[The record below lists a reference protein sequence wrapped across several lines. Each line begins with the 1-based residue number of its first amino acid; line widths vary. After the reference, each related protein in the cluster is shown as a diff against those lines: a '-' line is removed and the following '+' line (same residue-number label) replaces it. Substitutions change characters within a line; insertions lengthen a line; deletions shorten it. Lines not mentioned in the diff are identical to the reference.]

1 MSTYPHFDT
10 MPIGTAWRPG
20 SSDNTRAVTDPYT
33 GDTLTELAQADEGD
47 LDEAYSAAVA
57 AQPDWAE
64 APPGERAAVL
74 RAAADVMTA
83 RQDEVVDWLIRET
96 GGTRAKAELEWGLV
110 RSVMWEAASMP
121 HHVEGRIMPSDIPGK
136 ESRVYRQP
144 VGVVAVISPWN
155 FPMQLSNRSVAPALA
170 VGNAVVLKPAGDTPV
185 TGGLLL
191 ARIFEEA
198 GLPPGLLSV
207 VVGSGSDIGGA
218 IVEHPVPRVVSFT
231 GSTPVGKGIAEK
243 AGLKKLALELGGN
256 GPLVILDDADLDL
269 AVRASVFGSFF
280 HQGQICMIGNRII
293 ADAKIHDEFLQRFLD
308 KVKALKV
315 GDPREPDTQLGPVI
329 NSSQLEGI
337 LDKIQRAQDD
347 GADLLLGGEPFG
359 PTGQCLPPH
368 VLSGGNDV
376 ATAREEVFGPVMT
389 VIRADGEEDALRIAN
404 DTEYGLSSAVFSRDV
419 DRAVRFGRRIQ
430 AGMTHINDAPVN
442 DDANTAF
449 GGEKSSGIGR
459 FGGQW
464 AIDEF
469 TTDHWVSVQHEP
481 RQYAI

>member
-170 VGNAVVLKPAGDTPV
+170 VGNAVVLKPAGDTPSPGV
-185 TGGLLL
+185 CCWQGFSRRRGCRQVCCRWSSGQ
-191 ARIFEEA
+191 ART
-198 GLPPGLLSV
+198 
-207 VVGSGSDIGGA
+207 SGTRSSNTRFRAWCRSPDRHRSA
-218 IVEHPVPRVVSFT
+218 
-231 GSTPVGKGIAEK
+231 
-243 AGLKKLALELGGN
+243 
-256 GPLVILDDADLDL
+256 
-269 AVRASVFGSFF
+269 RAS
-280 HQGQICMIGNRII
+280 
-293 ADAKIHDEFLQRFLD
+293 
-308 KVKALKV
+308 
-315 GDPREPDTQLGPVI
+315 PRRPG
-329 NSSQLEGI
+329 
-337 LDKIQRAQDD
+337 
-347 GADLLLGGEPFG
+347 
-359 PTGQCLPPH
+359 
-368 VLSGGNDV
+368 
-376 ATAREEVFGPVMT
+376 
-389 VIRADGEEDALRIAN
+389 
-404 DTEYGLSSAVFSRDV
+404 
-419 DRAVRFGRRIQ
+419 
-430 AGMTHINDAPVN
+430 
-442 DDANTAF
+442 
-449 GGEKSSGIGR
+449 
-459 FGGQW
+459 
-464 AIDEF
+464 
-469 TTDHWVSVQHEP
+469 
-481 RQYAI
+481 